1 MTKRAFQRI
10 VLALVLV
17 TAGVALA
24 GSARAEEKKGS
35 DERKLVVD
43 AGKTFEQF
51 LNDRD
56 LDWFRK
62 NKDRAKGFLIAPQIV
77 KAGFVFGGSG
87 GRAVLVAKGEK
98 GWMGPAFYNIGTASV
113 GFQAGVS
120 VMEVVAVVMS
130 QKALDSLMSSS
141 VKLGADASVAAGPVG
156 VGAAA
161 GGANADFIIYSKA
174 KGLYGGANLEGAV
187 VKVSEDGNKMYYG
200 QEVSPID
207 IIVKDTVKHNKAHD
221 APLFSKIAKPAPK

>member
-1 MTKRAFQRI
+1 MMTRLFQRI
-10 VLALVLV
+10 VLVLV
-17 TAGVALA
+17 TAGMALA
-24 GSARAEEKKGS
+24 GSARAAEKKGS
-35 DERKLVVD
+35 DEQKLVAD
-43 AGKTFEQF
+43 AGKTFETF

-56 LDWFRK
+56 LEWFRK
-62 NKDRAKGFLIAPQIV
+62 NRDKAKGFLIAPSIV

-87 GRAVLVAKGEK
+87 GRAVLVAKGPN
-98 GWMGPAFYNIGTASV
+98 GWMGPAFYNIGTASI

-141 VKLGADASVAAGPVG
+141 LKMGADASVAAGPVG
-156 VGAAA
+156 VGVAA

-200 QEVSPID
+200 QDASPID
-207 IIVKDTVKHNKAHD
+207 IIVKGTVKHNKAAD
-221 APLFSKIAKPAPK
+221 SPLLRRMAK

>member
-1 MTKRAFQRI
+1 MRKTAFQRI
-10 VLALVLV
+10 VLVLV
-17 TAGVALA
+17 TAGMALT
-24 GSARAEEKKGS
+24 GSAGAEKKKGA
-35 DERKLVVD
+35 DEHKLIVD
-43 AGKTFEQF
+43 AGKVFERF

-56 LDWFRK
+56 LDWLRK
-62 NKDRAKGFLIAPQIV
+62 NKDKAKGFLISPEIV
-77 KAGFVFGGSG
+77 KAGIVFGGKG

-120 VMEVVAVVMS
+120 VMEAVAVVMS

-141 VKLGADASVAAGPVG
+141 LKLGVDATVAAGPVG

-174 KGLYGGANLEGAV
+174 QGLYGGANFEGAV
-187 VKVSEDGNKMYYG
+187 VKVSEDGNKAYYG
-200 QEVSPID
+200 QDVSPID
-207 IIVKDTVKHNKAHD
+207 IMVKGTVKHNKSAD
-221 APLFSKIAKPAPK
+221 APLFSKITVVVK